1 MAFDTDLRD
10 DQWVV
15 IEPLLPAPPRTG
27 RPRADDR
34 RTLNAILW
42 ILKTG
47 ARWCDLPRELGD
59 DSTAHRRL
67 KRWSTDG
74 TWERLWRALL
84 CTLDEEGKLDW
95 RACAI
100 DGSYVRAKGG
110 ATSSVR
116 VVPARRRSDISSVT
130 ETASP

>member
-1 MAFDTDLRD
+1 MAFDTDLSD
-10 DQWVV
+10 EQWSV
-15 IEPLLPAPPRTG
+15 IQPLLPARARTG

-67 KRWSTDG
+67 KRWSADG
-74 TWERLWRALL
+74 TWQRLWRTLL
-84 CTLDEEGKLDW
+84 STLDGDNRLDW
-95 RACAI
+95 GACAI

-110 ATSSVR
+110 ATSSGQVAR
-116 VVPARRRSDISSVT
+116 ARRRSATSSAK
-130 ETASP
+130 ETAFP

>member
-1 MAFDTDLRD
+1 MTFDTDLTD
-10 DQWVV
+10 EQWAM
-15 IEPLLPAPPRTG
+15 IEPLLPPQPRTG
-27 RPRADDR
+27 RRRADDR

-67 KRWSTDG
+67 KRWSGDG
-74 TWERLWRALL
+74 TWRRIWRALL
-84 CTLDEEGKLDW
+84 GTLDAAGVLDW
-95 RACAI
+95 NACAL

-110 ATSSVR
+110 ATSLGQ
-116 VVPARRRSDISSVT
+116 AGLGRRRSATSSVT
-130 ETASP
+130 EAASR

>member
-1 MAFDTDLRD
+1 MAFDTDLTD
-10 DQWVV
+10 EQWAV
-15 IEPLLPAPPRTG
+15 IRPLLPPQARTG

-42 ILKTG
+42 ILKTS

-67 KRWSTDG
+67 KRWSADG
-74 TWERLWRALL
+74 TWQLIWRALL
-84 CTLDEEGKLDW
+84 GTLDEAGKLDW
-95 RACAI
+95 KACAI

-110 ATSSVR
+110 ATSWAR
-116 VVPARRRSDISSVT
+116 VGRARRPSATSCNQPTIGS
-130 ETASP
+130 

>member
-1 MAFDTDLRD
+1 MAFDTDLSD
-10 DQWVV
+10 DQWAV
-15 IEPLLPAPPRTG
+15 IAPLLPPQPRTG
-27 RPRADDR
+27 RRRADDR

-47 ARWCDLPRELGD
+47 ARWCVLPEELGD

-67 KRWSTDG
+67 KRWSLDG
-74 TWERLWRALL
+74 TWQRVWQALL
-84 CTLDEEGKLDW
+84 GTLDEGGGLDW
-95 RACAI
+95 SACAI

-116 VVPARRRSDISSVT
+116 VAPARLRSATSSAT
-130 ETASP
+130 GMASR